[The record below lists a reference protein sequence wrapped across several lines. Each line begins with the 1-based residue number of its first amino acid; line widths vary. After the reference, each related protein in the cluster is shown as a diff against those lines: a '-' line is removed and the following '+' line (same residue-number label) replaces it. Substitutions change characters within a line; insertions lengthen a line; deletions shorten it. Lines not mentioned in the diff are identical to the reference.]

1 MEAATER
8 DPGRPDAAE
17 PRRFATGEPLGWP
30 ALLAAP
36 LKSLPRPSILE
47 APLTKLHG
55 AGPKLAAAADE
66 IGIAELGDLL
76 RHAPHSYRDRADPV
90 GLARQKDHISLY
102 VNAVADGRYLV
113 QAYVDRLGK
122 AKVGS
127 ANVSFKRLADIDED
141 ALLELVRRAASEG

>member
-1 MEAATER
+1 MERSTTTPEEFIASLPDEV
-8 DPGRPDAAE
+8 RPD
-17 PRRFATGEPLGWP
+17 
-30 ALLAAP
+30 
-36 LKSLPRPSILE
+36 
-47 APLTKLHG
+47 
-55 AGPKLAAAADE
+55 
-66 IGIAELGDLL
+66 IAELDRLIAGAMPGQERVLWEGVFWGGTQQ
-76 RHAPHSYRDRADPV
+76 RIIGYGEYRSVNRSGGEVEWFKV

>member
-1 MEAATER
+1 MERSTTTPEEFIASLPDEV
-8 DPGRPDAAE
+8 RPD
-17 PRRFATGEPLGWP
+17 
-30 ALLAAP
+30 
-36 LKSLPRPSILE
+36 
-47 APLTKLHG
+47 
-55 AGPKLAAAADE
+55 
-66 IGIAELGDLL
+66 IAELDRLIAGAMPGQVRVLWEGVFWGGTQQ
-76 RHAPHSYRDRADPV
+76 RIIGYGEYRSVDRSGGEVEWFKV

-122 AKVGS
+122 AQVGS